1 MNMQNVGYYSLQ
13 MRSDLSNSINEISEQ
28 NSVLTR
34 STEVTSN
41 LVNCSSLNDAFMFFL
56 FINRFIQS
64 MLNTIADEPV
74 FFFFSFTFSYARGS
88 IFA

>member
-1 MNMQNVGYYSLQ
+1 MQNIGYYSLQ
-13 MRSDLSNSINEISEQ
+13 IRSDLSNSINEISEQ
-28 NSVLTR
+28 DSVLTR

-41 LVNCSSLNDAFMFFL
+41 LVNCSSFNDAFMFFL
-56 FINRFIQS
+56 FINCFIQS

-74 FFFFSFTFSYARGS
+74 FFFSFTFSYTRGS